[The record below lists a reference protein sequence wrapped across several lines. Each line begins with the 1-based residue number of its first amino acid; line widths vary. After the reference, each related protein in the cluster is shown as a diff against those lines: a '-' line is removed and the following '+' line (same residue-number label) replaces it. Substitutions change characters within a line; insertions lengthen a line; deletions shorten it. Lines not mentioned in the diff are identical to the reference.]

1 MGVIASET
9 LLKRIAGPA
18 STGYP
23 KDIVLEPE
31 LVVRES
37 PARKN

>member
-1 MGVIASET
+1 MGVVAAET

-18 STGYP
+18 SAEYP
-23 KDIVLEPE
+23 KEIVLEPE

-37 PARKN
+37 TALKN